1 MRYLL
6 DTTLLIDHAN
16 GLPAAVQTV
25 ESLFED
31 PNDLYT
37 CDVVTAEAL
46 SGGTNEQRRVIR
58 SMLDVLEYV
67 STSPDAARLAGESR
81 RLRGADGRR
90 GIGDALI
97 AAVAHQLDAVIIT
110 RNPRDFEQQGV
121 PVRLYG

>member
-16 GLPAAVQTV
+16 GLPTAVQTV
-25 ESLFED
+25 ESLFEE

-46 SGGTNEQRRVIR
+46 SGGTDEQRQVIR

-67 STSPDAARLAGESR
+67 STSPDAARSAGESR

-121 PVRLYG
+121 PVRLYA

>member
-25 ESLFED
+25 ASLFEE

-46 SGGTNEQRRVIR
+46 SGGTNEQRQVIR

-67 STSPDAARLAGESR
+67 STSPDAARSAGESR

-121 PVRLYG
+121 PVRLYA

>member
-1 MRYLL
+1 VRYLL

-25 ESLFED
+25 ESLFEE

-46 SGGTNEQRRVIR
+46 SGGTDEQRRVIR
-58 SMLDVLEYV
+58 SMLDVLEYQ
-67 STSPDAARLAGESR
+67 STSPDAARSAGESR

-121 PVRLYG
+121 PVRLYA

>member
-25 ESLFED
+25 ESLFEE

-46 SGGTNEQRRVIR
+46 SGGTDEQRRVLR

-67 STSPDAARLAGESR
+67 STSPDAARSAGESR

-121 PVRLYG
+121 PVRLYA

>member
-1 MRYLL
+1 VRYLL

-25 ESLFED
+25 ASLFEE

-46 SGGTNEQRRVIR
+46 SGGTNEQRQVIR

-67 STSPDAARLAGESR
+67 STSPDAARSAGESR

-121 PVRLYG
+121 PVRLYA

>member
-1 MRYLL
+1 
-6 DTTLLIDHAN
+6 LLIDHAN

-25 ESLFED
+25 ESLFEE

-46 SGGTNEQRRVIR
+46 SGGTDEQRWVIR
-58 SMLDVLEYV
+58 AMLDVLEYV
-67 STSPDAARLAGESR
+67 STSPDAARSAGESR

-90 GIGDALI
+90 CIGDALI

-121 PVRLYG
+121 PVRLYA

>member
-1 MRYLL
+1 VRYLL

-25 ESLFED
+25 ESLFEE

-46 SGGTNEQRRVIR
+46 SGGTDEQRRVIR

-67 STSPDAARLAGESR
+67 STSPDAARSAGESR

-121 PVRLYG
+121 PVRLYA

>member
-16 GLPAAVQTV
+16 GLPAAVRTV
-25 ESLFED
+25 ESLFEE

-46 SGGTNEQRRVIR
+46 SGGTDEQRRVIR

-67 STSPDAARLAGESR
+67 STSPDAARSAGESR

-97 AAVAHQLDAVIIT
+97 AAVAHQLDAVIVT

-121 PVRLYG
+121 PVRLYA

>member
-16 GLPAAVQTV
+16 GMPTAVQTV
-25 ESLFED
+25 ESLFEE

-46 SGGTNEQRRVIR
+46 SGGTDEQRRVIR

-67 STSPDAARLAGESR
+67 STSPDAARSAGESR
-81 RLRGADGRR
+81 RLRGAGGRR

-121 PVRLYG
+121 PVRLYA

>member
-1 MRYLL
+1 VRYLL

-25 ESLFED
+25 ESLFEE

-46 SGGTNEQRRVIR
+46 SGGTDEQRRVIR

-67 STSPDAARLAGESR
+67 STSPDAARSAGESR

-97 AAVAHQLDAVIIT
+97 AAVAHQLDAVIVT

-121 PVRLYG
+121 PVRLYA

>member
-1 MRYLL
+1 VRYLL

-25 ESLFED
+25 ASLFEG

-46 SGGTNEQRRVIR
+46 SGGTNEQRQVIR

-67 STSPDAARLAGESR
+67 STSPDAARSAGESR

-121 PVRLYG
+121 PVRLYA

>member
-25 ESLFED
+25 ESLFEE

-46 SGGTNEQRRVIR
+46 SGGTNEQRQVIR

-67 STSPDAARLAGESR
+67 STSPDAARSAGESR

-121 PVRLYG
+121 PVRLYA

>member
-25 ESLFED
+25 ESLFEE

-46 SGGTNEQRRVIR
+46 SGGTDEQRRVIR

-67 STSPDAARLAGESR
+67 STSPDAARSAGESR

-121 PVRLYG
+121 PVRLYA

>member
-16 GLPAAVQTV
+16 GLPAAVQMV
-25 ESLFED
+25 ESLFEE

-46 SGGTNEQRRVIR
+46 SGGTDEQRRVIR

-67 STSPDAARLAGESR
+67 STSPDAARSAGESR

-97 AAVAHQLDAVIIT
+97 AAVAHQLDAVIVT

-121 PVRLYG
+121 PVRLYA

>member
-1 MRYLL
+1 VRYLL

-16 GLPAAVQTV
+16 GMPTAVQTV
-25 ESLFED
+25 ESLFEE

-46 SGGTNEQRRVIR
+46 SGGTDEQRRVIR

-67 STSPDAARLAGESR
+67 STSPDAARSAGESR
-81 RLRGADGRR
+81 RLRGAGGRR

-121 PVRLYG
+121 PVRLYA